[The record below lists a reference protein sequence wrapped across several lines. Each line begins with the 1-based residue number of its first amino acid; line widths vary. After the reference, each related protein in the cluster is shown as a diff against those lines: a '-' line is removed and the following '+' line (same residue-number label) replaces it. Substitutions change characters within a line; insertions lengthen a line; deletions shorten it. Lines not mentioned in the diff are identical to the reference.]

1 MSCYLA
7 CTCYTLLLKLVSISS
22 YTAGMYMGLFKKI
35 KTLMGSVET
44 ATTQL
49 PEDVDEFSPAALDNP
64 PQYTF
69 VNALY
74 AARQG
79 NAKRVQEYLTFNPK
93 YVHCKNW
100 DDCMLLHEAVRYAR
114 IEVVKLLLSNGADVN
129 APYKGKSPLHL
140 AIEGGAQDVA
150 TGNERSTPEQLLDDR
165 RRRKETLKLLLQH
178 QADLTQ
184 SNAADELPL
193 HFAARLGYSE
203 LVELLLAH
211 GASIDGQIEPRDSNA
226 TNGGRTA
233 LLLVAKHN
241 KDKKTLKLLLSKGAN
256 PNIKDRNPGYTA
268 LHYIAAHHTPNQ
280 NVTENDLKELAK
292 MLIEARADVSA
303 YTNDGEQQMPLHL
316 AIIDHHLGVIAVLL
330 DHGADVHAKSG
341 NGLLPMG
348 LAARLGDAEVV
359 NYLLGRGADIYK
371 SRALFHAAS
380 CKHSDEV
387 LRLLL
392 DKGIDINMPDPNG
405 YTPIFS
411 AISAYSLTNVK
422 LLLEKGIDVR
432 QHSPKGLTVLEHA
445 FACWGEVECVSDDEI
460 SEERRRDADNARDII
475 QILGGFDRPEKKLF
489 M

>member
-1 MSCYLA
+1 
-7 CTCYTLLLKLVSISS
+7 
-22 YTAGMYMGLFKKI
+22 MGLFKKI
-35 KTLMGSVET
+35 KTLMGSDET

-49 PEDVDEFSPAALDNP
+49 PEDVDEFSPAALDSP

-79 NAKRVQEYLTFNPK
+79 DTKKIQDYLAFNPK

-100 DDCMLLHEAVRYAR
+100 DDCTLLHESVRYAR
-114 IEVVKLLLSNGADVN
+114 TEIVKLLLDNGADAN

-140 AIEGGAQDVA
+140 AIEGGAQDMTNVS
-150 TGNERSTPEQLLDDR
+150 RSTPEQLLDYRKR
-165 RRRKETLKLLLQH
+165 RRETLKMLLQR
-178 QADLTQ
+178 QADLNKT
-184 SNAADELPL
+184 NAADELPL

-203 LVELLLAH
+203 VVELLLAH
-211 GASIDGQIEPRDSNA
+211 GASVDSQIEPRDANA
-226 TNGGRTA
+226 TNGARTA
-233 LLLVAKHN
+233 LLLVAKHT

-268 LHYIAAHHTPNQ
+268 LHYVAGHHTAGQ
-280 NVTENDLKELAK
+280 NIKESDLKELAEI
-292 MLIEARADVSA
+292 LIEFRAEVNA
-303 YTNDGEQQMPLHL
+303 YTSDGEQQTPLHL
-316 AIIDHHLGVIAVLL
+316 AIIDHHLGVMATLL
-330 DHGADVHAKSG
+330 DHGADIHAKNG

-348 LAARLGDAEVV
+348 LAARLGDAKAVD
-359 NYLLGRGADIYK
+359 YLLSRGADIYK

-380 CKHSDEV
+380 CKHSDQV
-387 LRLLL
+387 LHLLL
-392 DKGIDINMPDPNG
+392 DKGVDINMPDPNG

-445 FACWGEVECVSDDEI
+445 FACWGEVECVSDEEI

-475 QILGGFDRPEKKLF
+475 QILGGFDRPEKRLF
-489 M
+489 I